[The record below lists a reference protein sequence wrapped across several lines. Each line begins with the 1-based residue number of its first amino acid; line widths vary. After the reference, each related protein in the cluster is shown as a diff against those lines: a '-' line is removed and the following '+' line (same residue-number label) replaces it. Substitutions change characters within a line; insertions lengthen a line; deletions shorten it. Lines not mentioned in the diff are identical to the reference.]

1 MTVKKHPINN
11 RKLLN
16 ITNDQQGTPTIDHVL
31 SGFENR

>member
-1 MTVKKHPINN
+1 MTVKKHPRNN

-16 ITNDQQGTPTIDHVL
+16 ITKDHQSTPTVDQVL